1 MWAPMSHFILR
12 SFRRLGPALA
22 GIKLA
27 LFKDRSFQTH
37 SLIIGPLL
45 GVIAYLYWP
54 LSEAELMALV
64 FGFCLLL
71 ITELQ
76 NSSLETALNHL
87 HPHRHDR
94 IGASKDMA
102 AGSVL
107 IAFLF
112 LLFVLL
118 IIVF

>member
-1 MWAPMSHFILR
+1 MISFSLR
-12 SFRRLGPALA
+12 QLRRLGYALS

-27 LFKDRSFQTH
+27 LLKDRSFQTH

-45 GVIAYLYWP
+45 GLFAYLYWP
-54 LSEAELMALV
+54 LTDTELMALV
-64 FGFCLLL
+64 FGFLLLL

-87 HPHRHDR
+87 HPHRHNS

-107 IAFLF
+107 LASLF
-112 LLFVLL
+112 LLFTLL
-118 IIVF
+118 MIIF